1 MMSKMFPSVVKGVA
15 LFVAYYVVFALATFL
30 TLALFFGLDFTSWNE
45 VQMEWFKGLTLT
57 ATCLIWLGDNV
68 SRQ

>member
-57 ATCLIWLGDNV
+57 ATSLVCLVEIV
-68 SRQ
+68 S